1 MKDLYIIG
9 AGGLGREV
17 LWLVREINQVTPTYN
32 LCGFVDDNQSQQGQ
46 DVCGIPV
53 VGGVDFLRTKPG
65 CSAAL
70 GIGIP
75 KIKQKILNTLQ
86 DYELEW
92 PALVAPQAMMSEFVT
107 LGRGTVI
114 CAGSI
119 VTTQVVIEDFVLVN
133 LSCTI
138 GHDVTIRSGCTLS
151 PGVNMSGFVSVG
163 QFTDIGTSA
172 AIIPGIQI
180 GAHSVVGAGSVVI
193 RDIPDHAT
201 VVGNP
206 GRVIKQA
213 DAKVE
218 KPVSV

>member
-9 AGGLGREV
+9 AGGLGREI
-17 LWLVREINQVTPTYN
+17 LWLARELNKVSQRYR
-32 LCGFVDDNQSQQGQ
+32 LCGFVDDNVALHGQ
-46 DVCGIPV
+46 EICGVPV
-53 VGGVDFLRTKPG
+53 VGDVSFLRTKPG
-65 CSAAL
+65 SAAAL

-75 KIKQKILNTLQ
+75 RIKQKILQTVQ
-86 DYELEW
+86 DYDLEW
-92 PALVAPQAMMSEFVT
+92 PVLVAPQASMSEFVQ

-119 VTTQVVIEDFVLVN
+119 LTTQVTLGDFVLVN

-138 GHDVTIRSGCTLS
+138 GHDATVQTGSTLS

-172 AIIPGIQI
+172 AIIPGVQI
-180 GAHSVVGAGSVVI
+180 GSHSVVGAGTVVI

-213 DAKVE
+213 DVKTE